1 LNFKLLDRYIF
12 SQVLTATVFGIL
24 IFIIVWI
31 SPEIL
36 FKIIKRLINGDI
48 GFLLAVKLF
57 FLEIPEIISKAV
69 PVGLMIGSLFVFD
82 RLSRDSELTIM
93 RMAGVNTFR
102 LVVPIIFLGIIG
114 AFVCFFIYKDVI
126 PYTTTTIKELKSEVF
141 QQHFVYIDKKEN
153 KKPKQI
159 LIVGGFNGTV
169 IYDLKL
175 LKFSDGEAQGNNL
188 IESIITAHIA
198 QVLEDH
204 WLLKDV
210 VKYEI
215 ASDGVYR
222 DIHHLDE
229 MEIFDAKAAKNAEQL
244 LIYSTRRPR
253 ELNNPDLEEYIALL
267 KTLDMNEEHRFVLSK
282 YYQRYSRSIGCI
294 FLGICGVLLG
304 ISRPREKRFIGF
316 TAGAGLIFMYYILVP
331 FLDMLAQRGAL
342 TPLTAAWFPDIMVC
356 LLIGVL
362 IKYKTL

>member
-1 LNFKLLDRYIF
+1 MNFKLLDRYIF
-12 SQVLTATVFGIL
+12 SQVLTATVFGIF

-48 GFLLAVKLF
+48 GVLLAIKLF

-93 RMAGVNTFR
+93 RMAGVNTTR
-102 LVVPIIFLGIIG
+102 LVIPIIVLGIIG
-114 AFVCFFIYKDVI
+114 AFICFFIYKDVI
-126 PYTTTTIKELKSEVF
+126 PYTTTTIKELKHEVY

-159 LIVGGFNGTV
+159 LIVGGFNGIL
-169 IYDLKL
+169 IYDIKL
-175 LKFSDGEAQGNNL
+175 LKFSEEESEGNAL
-188 IESIITAHIA
+188 IESIITAQTA
-198 QVLEDH
+198 DVEKDC
-204 WLLKDV
+204 WNLKNV

-215 ASDGVYR
+215 APDGVYR
-222 DIHHLDE
+222 KIQRLDE
-229 MEIFDAKAAKNAEQL
+229 IKIFDAKAAQNAEQL

-253 ELNNPDLEEYIALL
+253 ELNNPDLENYIALL
-267 KTLDMNEEHRFVLSK
+267 DTLDMKEEHRFVQSK

-316 TAGAGLIFMYYILVP
+316 TAGAALIFMYYILVP
-331 FLDMLAQRGAL
+331 FLDMLAQRGTLLPVAS
-342 TPLTAAWFPDIMVC
+342 AWFPDIMVC
-356 LLIGVL
+356 VLIGVL
-362 IKYKTL
+362 IKYKNL